1 MPRKKVT
8 FVKTG
13 KEIKD
18 GKFKGLKK
26 VKKSKTMSEK
36 RAKKKQAK
44 GQGFIEPKA
53 YGSPTEMSPYK
64 MGHSP
69 AEMGHSPMENQNKGY
84 AKQER
89 KDLMQDMPIVKD
101 AMGGRSWMSKHS
113 KSALHMGHSPAEMG
127 HESPAKMHGGDHGDD
142 KKLDDMKKKTAALN
156 ELRRQR
162 GDFGNI
168 PASSSSN
175 PETLSS
181 DDSKKIANM
190 KRKLKALNE
199 LRRQKGHFNK
209 K

>member
-18 GKFKGLKK
+18 GKLKGLKK

-53 YGSPTEMSPYK
+53 YGSSPAEMSPYK

-69 AEMGHSPMENQNKGY
+69 AEMGHSPMQNQNKGY
-84 AKQER
+84 AEQEK

-101 AMGGRSWMSKHS
+101 AMGARSWMSKHS
-113 KSALHMGHSPAEMG
+113 KSAMMMKGPMEMGHSPAEMG
-127 HESPAKMHGGDHGDD
+127 HSPAEMGHSPLEGHCMG
-142 KKLDDMKKKTAALN
+142 
-156 ELRRQR
+156 
-162 GDFGNI
+162 
-168 PASSSSN
+168 
-175 PETLSS
+175 
-181 DDSKKIANM
+181 
-190 KRKLKALNE
+190 KRK
-199 LRRQKGHFNK
+199 
-209 K
+209 